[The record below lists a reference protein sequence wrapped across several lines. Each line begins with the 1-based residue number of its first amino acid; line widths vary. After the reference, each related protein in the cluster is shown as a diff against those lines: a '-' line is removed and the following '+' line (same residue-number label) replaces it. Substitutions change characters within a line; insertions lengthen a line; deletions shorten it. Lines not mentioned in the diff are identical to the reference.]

1 MSTIVKVNTYSHS
14 VTHVTDNIL
23 SGIKRIILLSG
34 LSLDKITQDW
44 SVLEAGIGKWLLT
57 KDLKTVTLEVYTPI
71 TSSLVGRWDF
81 EIDYTYSTGADG
93 NLWADVDA
101 IKFAIKKVGLIP
113 STCTYRILADTK
125 PGRPAVSG
133 WTTTSYLSTA
143 GFTKRPI
150 GTTIGAT
157 YLGAGTS
164 YYSKP

>member
-23 SGIKRIILLSG
+23 SGIKRIVLLSG

-44 SVLEAGIGKWLLT
+44 AILEAGIGKWLIT
-57 KDLKTVTLEVYTPI
+57 RDLRSVTLEVYTAS

-81 EIDYTYSTGADG
+81 DIDYSYTTGDDG
-93 NLWADVDA
+93 ELWADSDA
-101 IKFAIKKVGLIP
+101 IRFAIRKAGLIP
-113 STCTYRILADTK
+113 STCSYRILADTK
-125 PGRPAVSG
+125 PGRPAVTG
-133 WTTTSYLSTA
+133 WSSTNYLSTT

-157 YLGAGTS
+157 YLGTGTS
-164 YYSKP
+164 YYSKS